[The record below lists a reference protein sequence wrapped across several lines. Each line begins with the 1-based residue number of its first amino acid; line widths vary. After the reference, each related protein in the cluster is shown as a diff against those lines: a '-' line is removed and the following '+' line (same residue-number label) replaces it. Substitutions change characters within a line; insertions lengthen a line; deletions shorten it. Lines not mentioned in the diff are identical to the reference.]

1 MGGGEDGG
9 GEGKTGLFSFGRG
22 VREGVRREGS
32 RCVFLP
38 DCRGLRDS
46 TKEFG
51 VVFVRQ
57 WVDWKDSELEQWW
70 QLGRLNFTAVS

>member
-1 MGGGEDGG
+1 M
-9 GEGKTGLFSFGRG
+9 
-22 VREGVRREGS
+22 
-32 RCVFLP
+32 CVLA
-38 DCRGLRDS
+38 RLQRAEDS